1 MFAFALPLTSQGVTT
16 VTIVVT
22 PIPLVSLDA
31 VTCVPLPADGKST
44 SRNEFSPFGL
54 LVGISDSVWSRMA
67 TVNASGATASTFE
80 VETNWKLKTLPG
92 VKVNWTS

>member
-1 MFAFALPLTSQGVTT
+1 
-16 VTIVVT
+16 
-22 PIPLVSLDA
+22 
-31 VTCVPLPADGKST
+31 
-44 SRNEFSPFGL
+44 
-54 LVGISDSVWSRMA
+54 MA